1 MDSLLVIGLI
11 IAMMLILLVSGLYI
25 HSVLLASGI
34 IGLILL
40 EGFGILPGLLGK
52 EPFNRVAS
60 YTLTTIPLFVLMA
73 QFILQSGLV
82 QDIFYMVHKIS
93 KGRNSLLGILTLFI
107 GGMLGAVSGSGTA
120 TSASLGQ
127 VAIPELRR
135 HGYSAPLSG
144 AIAAAGGSLSG
155 IIPPSII
162 LILYGV
168 ATETPVG
175 KLFIGAFIPGI
186 LTMLIFIIVM
196 LIIFNVERKRSSI
209 VEIQNETV
217 VLDNVAEKYK
227 EKSVVETA
235 VTMEEEKREQVSA
248 LRLVTVSIIGIV
260 IMAVIFGGIY
270 SGIFTPTEAGAVGSL
285 VGLIAALILGKV
297 NFQFFKSSLTETVK
311 LTGMVMIIMIGAQ
324 IFGKF
329 VSLSLLPRK
338 LIVMIEPI
346 MDSPTLVLIAISAV
360 LFIMFMFIEGAAVIL
375 MSIPVLLP
383 IIIELQVDIMWF
395 GVFVAVICTIGLLTP
410 PVGLSVYAVAGV
422 SGIGSGPIFK
432 IGMIFAIVAM
442 IVVGGL
448 MIAFPQLVTWL
459 PNSMG

>member
-1 MDSLLVIGLI
+1 MNSLLVIGI
-11 IAMMLILLVSGLYI
+11 VIAMMLILLVSGLYI

-82 QDIFYMVHKIS
+82 QDIFYMVHKVS
-93 KGRNSLLGILTLFI
+93 KGRNSLLGVLTLFI

-120 TSASLGQ
+120 TAASLGQ

-186 LTMLIFIIVM
+186 LTMIVFILVM
-196 LIIFNVERKRSSI
+196 LVIFNMESKKSNAVERQK
-209 VEIQNETV
+209 
-217 VLDNVAEKYK
+217 DNAILIDSEKFK

-235 VTMEEEKREQVSA
+235 VTMEEDKREKVSA
-248 LRLVTVSIIGIV
+248 LRLVTVSIIGVV
-260 IMAVIFGGIY
+260 IMGVIFGGIY

-297 NFQFFKSSLTETVK
+297 NLQFFKSSLTETVK

-338 LIVMIEPI
+338 AYR
-346 MDSPTLVLIAISAV
+346 D
-360 LFIMFMFIEGAAVIL
+360 
-375 MSIPVLLP
+375 
-383 IIIELQVDIMWF
+383 D
-395 GVFVAVICTIGLLTP
+395 
-410 PVGLSVYAVAGV
+410 
-422 SGIGSGPIFK
+422 
-432 IGMIFAIVAM
+432 
-442 IVVGGL
+442 
-448 MIAFPQLVTWL
+448 
-459 PNSMG
+459 

>member
-1 MDSLLVIGLI
+1 
-11 IAMMLILLVSGLYI
+11 
-25 HSVLLASGI
+25 
-34 IGLILL
+34 
-40 EGFGILPGLLGK
+40 
-52 EPFNRVAS
+52 
-60 YTLTTIPLFVLMA
+60 MA

-82 QDIFYMVHKIS
+82 QDIFYMVHKVS
-93 KGRNSLLGILTLFI
+93 KGRNSLLGVLTLFI

-120 TSASLGQ
+120 TAASLGQ

-186 LTMLIFIIVM
+186 LTMIVFILVM
-196 LIIFNVERKRSSI
+196 LVIFNLESKKSNAVERQK
-209 VEIQNETV
+209 
-217 VLDNVAEKYK
+217 DNAILIDDEKYK

-235 VTMEEEKREQVSA
+235 VTMEEDKREKVSA
-248 LRLVTVSIIGIV
+248 LRLVTVSIIGVV
-260 IMAVIFGGIY
+260 IMGVIFGGIY

-297 NFQFFKSSLTETVK
+297 NLQFFKSSLTETVK

-346 MDSPTLVLIAISAV
+346 MDSPTLVLIAISVV

-383 IIIELQVDIMWF
+383 IIIELQVDILWF

-422 SGIGSGPIFK
+422 SGIGSGPIFR
-432 IGMIFAIVAM
+432 IGMIFAVVAM